1 MGDTWK
7 EDGLDYIIQMFGAPA
22 TQEGISNCLNFVKI
36 SVKNNTSSA
45 QEARLVAS
53 LRGKLDD
60 SRFVELQGFA
70 SSNVYEVKE
79 SAVYRDGKLLCWF
92 DPSCTKVEAVEGKSY
107 VQPYSAGSVQL
118 TPATRTALMHYQK
131 ELQPGQSVD
140 YFFKLPA
147 VPVGDAKVVNQVL
160 AADYETQLSS
170 TIAFWKQQ
178 VVGNTHFEIPEE
190 RIEDAQSAHG
200 TFAFGYPYGGRWL
213 CPTDRRFALSSFLLD
228 FRTSY
233 GFGLY
238 DERM

>member
-178 VVGNTHFEIPEE
+178 VVGSE
-190 RIEDAQSAHG
+190 RVCGIS
-200 TFAFGYPYGGRWL
+200 
-213 CPTDRRFALSSFLLD
+213 RR
-228 FRTSY
+228 
-233 GFGLY
+233 
-238 DERM
+238 